1 MTLSEWQACPIPGYD
16 PWATAAEGDW
26 FDIDHANR
34 CLRFVETFLQIVEG
48 DKAGQPL
55 HLEPWELAIVGF
67 LFGWKRADH
76 TRRYRTVFVYI
87 PRKNGKTMLSAVIAL
102 ISMFVDQEAGAQL
115 CSLAADKDQASI
127 SFRFMRLM
135 LDASPELSKRVT
147 INRSRTMG
155 SIVYHATNTTF
166 RTLSS
171 VAAGNHG
178 AGASLAIIDEVHAH
192 RTPDAIDAVRTGR
205 SARKQPIILY
215 LTTADYDLPS
225 FCNEEYKRACD
236 IRDGVIENREYMP
249 VVYETLPGADWTDE
263 ATWYAANPNLG
274 VSKEIEYMR
283 SECALAKQ
291 SPRVAAVFKRLDLN
305 LRVPSI
311 VQWIDT
317 KAWERCGWTDP
328 KGWRARMIEEL
339 GGQSCCGGFD
349 LSSVSDLTA
358 LALIF
363 RREGKYIILPWF
375 WTPEDKVLEKTR
387 ADGIPYESWGDE
399 GWIETTPGN
408 RIDHKFI
415 RRRFNE
421 IVKPFTFGTLA
432 FDRWAADNLVRAGLA
447 DEDGYQCVEFP
458 QGFAMSEHCKRF
470 ETAVNN
476 GEIEHG
482 GNPVLKWM
490 AGNVVVKEDS
500 GGNGNIM
507 LAKGKS
513 KGKIDGI
520 VAAIMGLAQFHA
532 QYGDTD
538 GASMPLVM
546 SLE

>member
-1 MTLSEWQACPIPGYD
+1 MTLQEWQACPVPGYD

-26 FDIDHANR
+26 FDIDRANL
-34 CLRFVETFLQIVEG
+34 CLAFIETHLQIVEG
-48 DKAGQPL
+48 DKVGQPL
-55 HLEPWELAIVGF
+55 NLEPWQLAIVGN
-67 LFGWKRADH
+67 LFGWKRADG
-76 TRRYRTVFVYI
+76 TRRYRIAFIYI
-87 PRKNGKTMLSAVIAL
+87 PRKNGKTVLSAVIAIL
-102 ISMFVDQEAGAQL
+102 VLFLDNDGGAQL
-115 CSLAADKDQASI
+115 CSLASNKDQAFHA
-127 SFRFMRLM
+127 FRFMKLM
-135 LDASPELSKRVT
+135 LEASPELSSRVT
-147 INRSRTMG
+147 INRSKQMG
-155 SIVYHATNTTF
+155 SIVYHATNATF

-171 VAAGNHG
+171 LGPGNMG
-178 AGASLAIIDEVHAH
+178 AGANLALIDEVHAH
-192 RTPDAIDAVRTGR
+192 RTPDAVVAIRTSR
-205 SARKQPIILY
+205 SARKQPILMF

-225 FCNEEYKRACD
+225 YCNDEYKRASD
-236 IRDGVIENREYMP
+236 VRDGVVPNREYLP
-249 VVYETLPGADWTDE
+249 VIFEALPDDDWTAE
-263 ATWYAANPNLG
+263 QTWYKANPNLG

-283 SECALAKQ
+283 SECSLAKISAQ
-291 SPRVAAVFKRLDLN
+291 SASEFKRLDLN

-311 VQWIDT
+311 VQWIDP
-317 KAWERCGWTDP
+317 KAWERCGWSDP
-328 KGWRARMIEEL
+328 RGWRERMLEDL
-339 GGQSCCGGFD
+339 AGQNCCGGFD

-363 RREGKYIILPWF
+363 RREGKHIILPWF
-375 WTPEDKVLEKTR
+375 WTPEDKVLEKTK
-387 ADGIPYESWGDE
+387 ADGIPYEAWVDE

-408 RIDHKFI
+408 RIDQKFI

-421 IVKPFTFGTLA
+421 IIKPFQFGTLA

-447 DEDGYQCVEFP
+447 DEDGIQCVEFP

-490 AGNVVVKEDS
+490 ASNVVVKDDS
-500 GGNGNIM
+500 GGNGAIA

-532 QYGDTD
+532 VYGENET
-538 GASMPLVM
+538 APMLFFR
-546 SLE
+546 